1 MKKSV
6 IKNIGIFILAIFL
19 LSSFS
24 SIVIAEDIVDNT
36 TDNTTND
43 IIDHTMDNRLNN
55 TIENDGKVH
64 IYFFWAEGCP
74 HCHKE
79 QIYLDELVIENDNYI
94 VHSLETTRNPENIEL
109 LQKVGEKLGV
119 QIGGVPFTVIGENYV
134 VGFHSKETT
143 GPLIEDHIQC
153 NIETHCKDVVANL
166 VTPYTPGV
174 IKGELPSTINLPI
187 FGEINTKDVS
197 LPALT
202 IMIAAIDGFNP
213 CAMWVLLFLISLL
226 LGMDDKKRMWIFG
239 TIFIAA
245 SAFVYFLFMT
255 AWLNIFLFLGFIFWV
270 RVGIGLL
277 ALYAGYHNLKEYLT
291 NKAGV
296 CKITDNEGHQKIFDK
311 LKKTVQEKHFL
322 IALGGIIILAFAVN
336 LVELICSAGL
346 PAVYTNILTLSNL
359 SDLQYYSYLALY
371 IFIFML
377 DDMFVFFVAMKTMQI
392 GGISQ
397 KYTQYSHLIGGLIM
411 LIIGV
416 LMIFAPEMLMFG

>member
-1 MKKSV
+1 MKKCI
-6 IKNIGIFILAIFL
+6 IKNLSIFILAIFL

-36 TDNTTND
+36 TNN
-43 IIDHTMDNRLNN
+43 IINHTMDNRLNN

-79 QIYLDELVIENDNYI
+79 QIYLDELVSENNNYI
-94 VHSLETTRNPENIEL
+94 VHSLETTKYPENREL

-119 QIGGVPFTVIGENYV
+119 TIGGVPFTVIGENYV

-143 GPLIEDHIQC
+143 GPLIEENIQC
-153 NIETHCKDVVANL
+153 NIETQCKDVVADL
-166 VTPYTPGV
+166 VTPYTP
-174 IKGELPSTINLPI
+174 KGSKGTLPSTISLPL
-187 FGEINTKDVS
+187 FGEINTKDIS
-197 LPALT
+197 LPVLT

-226 LGMDDKKRMWIFG
+226 LGMKDKKRMWIFG
-239 TIFIAA
+239 SIFILA

-255 AWLNIFLFLGFIFWV
+255 AWLNIFLFLGVIFWV
-270 RVGIGLL
+270 RIGIGLL

-291 NKAGV
+291 NKTGV
-296 CKITDNEGHQKIFDK
+296 CKITGDGKRQAIFEK

-322 IALGGIIILAFAVN
+322 IALSGIIILAFAVN

-359 SDLQYYSYLALY
+359 SGLQYYAYLALY

-377 DDMFVFFVAMKTMQI
+377 DDLFVFFIAMKTMQM
-392 GGISQ
+392 GGISA
-397 KYTQYSHLIGGLIM
+397 KYTKYSHLIGGAIM
-411 LIIGV
+411 LLIGV